1 MLVLALPG
9 EAQLS
14 GGSFQN
20 VTEQVGAFLAC
31 LFWLLFPL
39 PNHDSI
45 PQLIRCLLFSF
56 FRILAWI
63 SPTFKSSVTFLMIT
77 KNILAPTL
85 SYLWDVF
92 LVSSTII
99 ANSVSSD
106 SNSLSPIPF
115 LPADCFSYSLDSIH
129 SQASTL
135 PNTLRSQFQSLLV
148 LIEV

>member
-1 MLVLALPG
+1 MLVLALPE

-14 GGSFQN
+14 GCSFQN

-39 PNHDSI
+39 PNHNSI
-45 PQLIRCLLFSF
+45 SQLFLCLLFSF

-63 SPTFKSSVTFLMIT
+63 SPTFKSSVTSLMT
-77 KNILAPTL
+77 ANILATTL

-92 LVSSTII
+92 LVSSTVV

-115 LPADCFSYSLDSIH
+115 LPSDFFSYSLDSIH
-129 SQASTL
+129 TQASTL
-135 PNTLRSQFQSLLV
+135 PNRLGSPFQALLV
-148 LIEV
+148 LKEV